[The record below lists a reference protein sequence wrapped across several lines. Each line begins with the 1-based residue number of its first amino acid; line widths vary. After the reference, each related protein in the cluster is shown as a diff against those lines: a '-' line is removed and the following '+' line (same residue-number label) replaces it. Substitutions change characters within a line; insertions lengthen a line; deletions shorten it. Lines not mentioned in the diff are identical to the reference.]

1 MNVAMQINAIQA
13 DPVSWRCD
21 QFIGG
26 KYVRGEGAPLAV
38 ENPATGK
45 TIVAVAQASF
55 GQLDAAVSSAR
66 RAFESGSW
74 RDPGLR
80 ERVLLKLADL
90 LESRVT
96 EFRSALVQEVGTPVS
111 LCEPIQL
118 GGPISMLRDL
128 ARRTGLDRT
137 RSIGRDERMPQS
149 ESLIRY
155 EPVGVVAGV
164 GAYNYPLMFVVS
176 KACTAMAAGCS
187 TVYMPSPQTPLATLL
202 FGELANE
209 AGVPPGIMN
218 IVVGGTDIAVALT
231 SHTGVDKVSFT
242 GSVGVGR
249 QVMIQAAQ
257 GLKDVVLEL
266 GGKSAGI
273 VLPGADLAKAALPLH
288 SRYLRNAGQGC
299 QSPTRLLVPQEQ
311 LDDFVDVSREVFAQ
325 IKVGDPWDPATL
337 IGPLISEAHRA
348 RVEGYVE
355 RSRLEGGRV
364 LIGGGR
370 PAHMELGWFMNATLI
385 GGVKND
391 SEIARNELFG
401 PVAIVMPYRTL
412 DEAIAMANE
421 SDFGLAA
428 HLYGPLDLAKSLAEH
443 LRVGSVYINGGGR
456 LRVDATLTGWKH
468 SGIGREWGEDGIAEF
483 LEAQHVQ
490 WAV

>member
-1 MNVAMQINAIQA
+1 
-13 DPVSWRCD
+13 
-21 QFIGG
+21 
-26 KYVRGEGAPLAV
+26 
-38 ENPATGK
+38 
-45 TIVAVAQASF
+45 
-55 GQLDAAVSSAR
+55 
-66 RAFESGSW
+66 
-74 RDPGLR
+74 
-80 ERVLLKLADL
+80 
-90 LESRVT
+90 
-96 EFRSALVQEVGTPVS
+96 
-111 LCEPIQL
+111 
-118 GGPISMLRDL
+118 
-128 ARRTGLDRT
+128 
-137 RSIGRDERMPQS
+137 
-149 ESLIRY
+149 
-155 EPVGVVAGV
+155 
-164 GAYNYPLMFVVS
+164 LMFVVS

-209 AGVPPGIMN
+209 AGVPPGILN

-231 SHTGVDKVSFT
+231 SHTAADKVSFT
-242 GSVGVGR
+242 GSAGVGR

-273 VLPGADLAKAALPLH
+273 VLPGADLAKVALPLH

-311 LDDFVDVSREVFAQ
+311 LDDFIDVSREVFAQ
-325 IKVGDPWDPATL
+325 IKVGDPWNPTTL

-401 PVAIVMPYRTL
+401 PVAVVMPYRNV
-412 DEAIAMANE
+412 DEAIALANE

-428 HLYGPLDLAKSLAEH
+428 HLYGPLDLAKSLAER

-456 LRVDATLTGWKH
+456 LRVDAILTGWKH